1 LAAVGPPVHTHA
13 SLTMKP
19 DIRTLANGGIH
30 AACLVTLFLA
40 TACGGGSPEDDVDSP
55 GEPQPNDC
63 PASIN
68 QQGGTWTVVGATYQ
82 IDEEQLDAEDPLFP
96 IDLELQ
102 SRQLNLTL
110 LDWQDIANAYI
121 DMYGVSQCGKDEP
134 GKPGGPSLC
143 FALYSA
149 TGGGLNTASAT
160 GVMPSTLLAIAVADV
175 EPLPWHLAPM
185 LMGSYYDAGLG
196 MTVQLEGVSW
206 VERAGD
212 TVTQTIQYKAYPGD
226 IMVALPDHVVG
237 EDDDCDGQ
245 IDEADERL
253 PVDMLDPN
261 VPAIHAGQVVLVMR
275 RGAALV
281 EDLGDDEASL
291 VVIAES
297 PMLDL
302 DGQHAGVARILQ
314 HGAQPGLRLSMDDPL
329 NPGFELALGL
339 PCDEEGRFA
348 VIVAARG
355 ARYALRGLRKGPV
368 EIVGELMLLDAE
380 QPRAWMIGGGLEE
393 RD

>member
-1 LAAVGPPVHTHA
+1 
-13 SLTMKP
+13 MKSTV
-19 DIRTLANGGIH
+19 RTLAHGGIH
-30 AACLVTLFLA
+30 AACLVPLFLA
-40 TACGGGSPEDDVDSP
+40 TACGGGSSGEDADPPEP
-55 GEPQPNDC
+55 PQPNDC
-63 PASIN
+63 PPSIN
-68 QQGGTWTVVGATYQ
+68 QQGGAWTVVGATYQ
-82 IDEEQLDAEDPLFP
+82 IDEEQLGVEDPLFP

-102 SRQLNLTL
+102 SRQLTLAL
-110 LDWQDIANAYI
+110 LDWQDIANAYV

-143 FALYSA
+143 IALYSA
-149 TGGGLNTASAT
+149 TGGGMSTASAT
-160 GVMPSTLLAIAVADV
+160 GVMPSTLMAIAVAAV
-175 EPLPWHLAPM
+175 EPLPRPVAP
-185 LMGSYYDAGLG
+185 LLSGSYYDAGLD
-196 MTVQLEGVSW
+196 MTVHLEGVSW
-206 VERAGD
+206 VEPADD
-212 TVTQTIQYKAYPGD
+212 TLTQTIQYKTYPGD

-291 VVIAES
+291 VAVAES
-297 PMLDL
+297 PMLGL
-302 DGQHAGVARILQ
+302 DGQHAGVALIAQ
-314 HGAQPGLRLSMDDPL
+314 HAGLSDLRLSMDDPL
-329 NPGFELALGL
+329 NPGFQLALGL

-368 EIVGELMLLDAE
+368 EIVGELVLLDAE